1 MNKLKEILGGDTRQ
15 FGMIFALVA
24 LIVFFGLRSC
34 KEPAEAHTGTFVGL

>member
-1 MNKLKEILGGDTRQ
+1 MASERRSTAWPGILVP
-15 FGMIFALVA
+15 IFA